1 MVVAEYPDCSK
12 RPAAVRRT
20 SSVRALAG
28 GGCGAGGCGADG
40 FCADARAEGAI
51 GRV

>member
-1 MVVAEYPDCSK
+1 MVVAEYPDCSN
-12 RPAAVRRT
+12 RRAAVRRT

-28 GGCGAGGCGADG
+28 GGCGADG
-40 FCADARAEGAI
+40 FCADARTEGAI